1 MSEGW
6 SARCGKILTV
16 ERWLRMPRMLIP
28 ATVFLLWAAASA
40 FAAGPV
46 LLGKVTKTID
56 GDSVILQQNGRNHE
70 IRLWGVDCP
79 EYDQPYGAA
88 AGKLT
93 RRLVGNGSVRVE
105 VKSND
110 SYGRVVG
117 VLSRGTVNVNEE
129 LIRQGAA
136 WVYSQYCREAIC
148 GEWRELETAARSQHL
163 GLWHERRPTAPWK
176 WRRRK

>member
-6 SARCGKILTV
+6 SARCGKILTMG
-16 ERWLRMPRMLIP
+16 RWLLTPRMLIP

-46 LLGKVTKTID
+46 LYGKVTKTID

-93 RRLVGNGSVRVE
+93 RKLAGNGLVRGE
-105 VKSND
+105 VKDND

-136 WVYSQYCREAIC
+136 WVYSQYCRETIC
-148 GEWRELETAARSQHL
+148 GEWRKLEAAARSQHL